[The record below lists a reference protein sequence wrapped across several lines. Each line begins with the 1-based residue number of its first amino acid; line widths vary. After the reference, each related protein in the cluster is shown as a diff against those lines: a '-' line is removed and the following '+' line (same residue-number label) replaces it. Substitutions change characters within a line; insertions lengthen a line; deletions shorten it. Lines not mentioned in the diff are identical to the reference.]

1 MAKRLFEV
9 DYKKIF
15 SPKTIQNLKGK
26 SRQSYQDLTGN
37 KSLQALMRDTQSL
50 LFKIIKA
57 EKEYK
62 DELEMVAVQIVEDA
76 YPIVDY
82 ANIKIE
88 AEIVSMGD
96 LNIEVSSNEEE
107 VTPDFGEDDP
117 EKMKAKRRIINGI
130 TQGASIRGAFAF
142 VLFKEYLDQ
151 LDPTLVKNYNDI
163 LKMSFGLYDNEDA
176 IAMMLAMLAQNQ
188 KMQGGESEA
197 VYDEENNQ
205 FVIKAKAIC
214 FPILVHEI
222 VKGLYEIVGTQGFGS
237 DKEKN
242 KAIINAVD
250 KVQNEPEDL
259 QVGKFI
265 YDAIAK
271 LYAES
276 DIEDER
282 VRELFFAALYST
294 LSDDEFIS
302 FTENAINDE
311 LTPAQKKWAIGEM
324 KDIEKDLRKDD
335 TGLEDLD

>member
-1 MAKRLFEV
+1 MAKGLFEV

-26 SRQSYQDLTGN
+26 SKQSYQDLTGN
-37 KSLQALMRDTQSL
+37 KSLRALMGDTQAL
-50 LFKIIKA
+50 LFKIIEA
-57 EKEYK
+57 EKEHK
-62 DELEMVAVQIVEDA
+62 DELEMVAVQMVKDA
-76 YPIVDY
+76 YPVVDY
-82 ANIKIE
+82 ANIRID

-96 LNIEVSSNEEE
+96 LNIELGSEEEE
-107 VTPDFGEDDP
+107 VTPEFGDDDP

-151 LDPTLVKNYNDI
+151 LDPTLVQSYNDI
-163 LKMSFGLYDNEDA
+163 LKMAFGLYDNEDA
-176 IAMMLAMLAQNQ
+176 IAMMLALLEQNQ
-188 KMQGGESEA
+188 KMEGGESEA
-197 VYDEENNQ
+197 VYDEEADQ

-214 FPILVHEI
+214 FPMLVHEI
-222 VKGLYEIVGTQGFGS
+222 VKGLYEIVGTHGFGS

-242 KAIINAVD
+242 KSIVNAVD
-250 KVQNEPEDL
+250 KVANEPEDL
-259 QVGKFI
+259 QIGKFI

-271 LYAES
+271 LYVES
-276 DIEDER
+276 NVDDAR

-302 FTENAINDE
+302 FAENAINDE
-311 LTPAQKKWAIGEM
+311 LTPAQKRWAIGEM

>member
-117 EKMKAKRRIINGI
+117 EKMKENFLR
-130 TQGASIRGAFAF
+130 F
-142 VLFKEYLDQ
+142 
-151 LDPTLVKNYNDI
+151 LV
-163 LKMSFGLYDNEDA
+163 EDA
-176 IAMMLAMLAQNQ
+176 
-188 KMQGGESEA
+188 
-197 VYDEENNQ
+197 
-205 FVIKAKAIC
+205 
-214 FPILVHEI
+214 
-222 VKGLYEIVGTQGFGS
+222 
-237 DKEKN
+237 
-242 KAIINAVD
+242 
-250 KVQNEPEDL
+250 
-259 QVGKFI
+259 
-265 YDAIAK
+265 
-271 LYAES
+271 
-276 DIEDER
+276 
-282 VRELFFAALYST
+282 ELDF
-294 LSDDEFIS
+294 
-302 FTENAINDE
+302 
-311 LTPAQKKWAIGEM
+311 
-324 KDIEKDLRKDD
+324 
-335 TGLEDLD
+335 